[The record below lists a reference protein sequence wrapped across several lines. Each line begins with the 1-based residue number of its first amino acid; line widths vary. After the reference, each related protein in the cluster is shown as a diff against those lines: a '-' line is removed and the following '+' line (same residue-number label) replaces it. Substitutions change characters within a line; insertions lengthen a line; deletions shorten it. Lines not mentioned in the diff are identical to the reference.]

1 MATKTSKQNNNKTAS
16 TTTTTTTTSSGSR
29 TSTGFIINICSYIA
43 VCVGGLALFIS
54 FILSKVGV
62 SASFV
67 GAMQTIANAI
77 AWAVVSFLSFRY
89 IRRRHKLWMWIV
101 WVIAIVMII
110 MGIILV

>member
-1 MATKTSKQNNNKTAS
+1 MATKSKKENKTTS
-16 TTTTTTTTSSGSR
+16 TTTTTTSSSSK
-29 TSTGFIINICSYIA
+29 TSTGFIINILSYIA
-43 VCVGGLALFIS
+43 VCVGGVALFIS
-54 FILSKVGV
+54 LILSKVGV

>member
-1 MATKTSKQNNNKTAS
+1 MATKTNKQNNKNST
-16 TTTTTTTTSSGSR
+16 TTTTTTTTSSSK

>member
-1 MATKTSKQNNNKTAS
+1 MATNNNKKK
-16 TTTTTTTTSSGSR
+16 TTTTETTTTTS
-29 TSTGFIINICSYIA
+29 TSSKKTNTGFIINICSYVA

-54 FILSKVGV
+54 MILSRVGI

-67 GAMQTIANAI
+67 GAMQTLANAI

-101 WVIAIVMII
+101 WVIAVVMII
-110 MGIILV
+110 LGIILV